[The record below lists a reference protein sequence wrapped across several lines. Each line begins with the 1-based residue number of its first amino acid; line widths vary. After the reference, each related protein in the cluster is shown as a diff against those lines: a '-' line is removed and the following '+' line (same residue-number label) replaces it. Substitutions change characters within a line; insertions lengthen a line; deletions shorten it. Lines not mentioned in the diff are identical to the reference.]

1 MMKFW
6 VVEQQQKR
14 LSDEGA
20 DVKILILGEGA
31 TSRADKRDTEA
42 MKDAL
47 TQLRASAK
55 KAASIIGASE
65 VIFGGLPDNRFD
77 SVDLLNI
84 IKIIEKS

>member
-1 MMKFW
+1 MLNNKR
-6 VVEQQQKR
+6 VLIVAAHPDDEVLGCGATAKR

-20 DVKILILGEGA
+20 DVKILILGEGGA

-55 KAASIIGASE
+55 KQQ
-65 VIFGGLPDNRFD
+65 VL
-77 SVDLLNI
+77 
-84 IKIIEKS
+84 

>member
-1 MMKFW
+1 MLNNKR
-6 VVEQQQKR
+6 VLIVAAHPDDEVLGCGATAKR

-55 KAASIIGASE
+55 KKQQ
-65 VIFGGLPDNRFD
+65 VL
-77 SVDLLNI
+77 
-84 IKIIEKS
+84 